1 MLSRENESFL
11 AYWEKN
17 GESQRTSTRPLLV
30 GLSAGIAIGVGVLV
44 VLETG
49 WFERANMVANS
60 RLSSVVLVLAIM
72 ILSLFMAFFYRR
84 FRWEMM
90 EQRYQELKAAQKRL
104 EKESQSSHN
113 V

>member
-1 MLSRENESFL
+1 MPAMKSLLLPS
-11 AYWEKN
+11 
-17 GESQRTSTRPLLV
+17 LLV
-30 GLSAGIAIGVGVLV
+30 IGGIAIGVGVLV